1 MLLDARKK
9 LIMEDD
15 RLRPPFKTK
24 VAQTEMYIT
33 SYIIL
38 VVHTYMHTVHMYI
51 DGRHFSSAYEDI
63 STVDTSQTMR

>member
-15 RLRPPFKTK
+15 RLK
-24 VAQTEMYIT
+24 VDQTEMYIT